1 MRRRVALVLVTIWL
15 SGCAT
20 GASNGSRL
28 ATCPPVVEYSRELQA
43 QAAEEMDLLPENS
56 AVADMMAD
64 YAVMRAQA
72 RACRRN
78 SSDCSMPFM
87 LMN

>member
-1 MRRRVALVLVTIWL
+1 MDLATIWL

-20 GASNGSRL
+20 VSSDGGSFGA
-28 ATCPPVVEYSRELQA
+28 CPPVVEYSREFQA
-43 QAAEEMDLLPENS
+43 QAAEEMGLLPENS

-72 RACRRN
+72 RIRAPHPA
-78 SSDCSMPFM
+78 S
-87 LMN
+87 